1 MDNGEIMQV
10 IQTMGLP
17 TALSIYLL
25 ISNNKQMEKYE
36 ALIERIT
43 GEISKLNE
51 SIKSTC
57 LKKQLVLPK
66 LLFSQTLVLPKLL
79 SH

>member
-1 MDNGEIMQV
+1 MDNGEIMQI

-36 ALIERIT
+36 ALIEKIT
-43 GEISKLNE
+43 GEIRELNE
-51 SIKSTC
+51 NIKSLTQI
-57 LKKQLVLPK
+57 K
-66 LLFSQTLVLPKLL
+66 
-79 SH
+79 

>member
-1 MDNGEIMQV
+1 MDSGEITQI
-10 IQTMGLP
+10 IQTIGLP

-43 GEISKLNE
+43 GEIRALNE
-51 SIKSTC
+51 NIKNI
-57 LKKQLVLPK
+57 
-66 LLFSQTLVLPKLL
+66 SQTK
-79 SH
+79 

>member
-1 MDNGEIMQV
+1 MDNGEIVQV
-10 IQTMGLP
+10 IQTIGLP

-43 GEISKLNE
+43 GELRELNE
-51 SIKSTC
+51 SIKSIT
-57 LKKQLVLPK
+57 
-66 LLFSQTLVLPKLL
+66 QTK
-79 SH
+79 

>member
-1 MDNGEIMQV
+1 MDSGEIVQV
-10 IQTMGLP
+10 IQTIGLP

-43 GEISKLNE
+43 GELRELNE
-51 SIKSTC
+51 SIKSIT
-57 LKKQLVLPK
+57 
-66 LLFSQTLVLPKLL
+66 QTK
-79 SH
+79 

>member
-36 ALIERIT
+36 SLIERIT
-43 GEISKLNE
+43 GELRELNE
-51 SIKSTC
+51 NIKSLT
-57 LKKQLVLPK
+57 
-66 LLFSQTLVLPKLL
+66 QTK
-79 SH
+79 

>member
-1 MDNGEIMQV
+1 MDSEAVVQL
-10 IQTMGLP
+10 IQSIGLP

-43 GEISKLNE
+43 GEIRELNE
-51 SIKSTC
+51 SIKSIT
-57 LKKQLVLPK
+57 KTK
-66 LLFSQTLVLPKLL
+66 
-79 SH
+79 

>member
-1 MDNGEIMQV
+1 MDSNGLVEI
-10 IQTMGLP
+10 IQTIGLP

-43 GEISKLNE
+43 GEIRQLNE
-51 SIKSTC
+51 SIKSI
-57 LKKQLVLPK
+57 
-66 LLFSQTLVLPKLL
+66 SQTK
-79 SH
+79 

>member
-1 MDNGEIMQV
+1 MDSGEIMQV

-25 ISNNKQMEKYE
+25 ISNKKKKKKYE

-51 SIKSTC
+51 SIKS
-57 LKKQLVLPK
+57 
-66 LLFSQTLVLPKLL
+66 L
-79 SH
+79 SKTE

>member
-1 MDNGEIMQV
+1 MDNGEIVQI
-10 IQTMGLP
+10 IQTIGLP

-43 GEISKLNE
+43 GEIRALNE
-51 SIKSTC
+51 NIKSI
-57 LKKQLVLPK
+57 
-66 LLFSQTLVLPKLL
+66 SQTK
-79 SH
+79 

>member
-36 ALIERIT
+36 ALIEKIT
-43 GEISKLNE
+43 GEIRELNE
-51 SIKSTC
+51 NIKSLTQI
-57 LKKQLVLPK
+57 K
-66 LLFSQTLVLPKLL
+66 
-79 SH
+79 